1 MVRKADK
8 VKVST
13 NNLDTEGEK
22 VQTLEMTV
30 AEATEM
36 VVEAIDK
43 YGSPCWVAY
52 VPTRIRRMVPAT
64 IKAELIKGAKASEGW
79 GRQRD
84 GRDTIIAWA
93 KNNVYAEVTVKE
105 LAEIGEVS
113 EATVRTLVK
122 ERMDIFRKIE
132 GRKYEIRDPE
142 EDRAN
147 DRRRG

>member
-1 MVRKADK
+1 MANTEDK

-13 NNLDTEGEK
+13 NNLDTEGEM

-30 AEATEM
+30 AQATEM
-36 VVEAIDK
+36 VAQAIEK
-43 YGSPCWVAY
+43 HGSPTWVAF
-52 VPTRIRRMVPAT
+52 VPTRIRRMVPAN

-93 KNNVYAEVTVKE
+93 KNNVFAEVTVKE

-122 ERMDIFRKIE
+122 ERMDIFKKIE

-142 EDRAN
+142 QDREN
-147 DRRRG
+147 DRRRA